1 MGTGIEEKYLTVRGR
16 LDKFGYKNP
25 LGIESIPLVE
35 RVFADLI
42 HTTEALKKARLRSKN
57 DSSQTI
63 NSSVNTGK
71 AVDDAV
77 EPFRQDNSRLMME
90 NNELHKSLVSLRQK
104 INENKNEFKQQARRL
119 QNENA
124 DLRFLNTQYLTK
136 IKQSEKESFAKSEK
150 IRKLQE
156 KNLSAV
162 ISTPSGSSAK
172 KMTAPRRQKITI
184 DHTLPY
190 SKFQAPPIPAPD
202 DLFVADVLKMTEE
215 RCAQLEN
222 QLVKVKQSKAESDD
236 RTAHIR
242 KQKELIETENDRL
255 RRQLEGGRPK
265 EAVTIE
271 QATRAS
277 EKIISQLNLQLEIS
291 QESQREAEDHS
302 ARLMLEIEELKARN
316 DKLKSEMNEIGQM
329 ATVLEQERIQAVEKA
344 DRAAAELNIQGLT
357 TKNRELED
365 QLEEALRS
373 RYEIELKLTDLEKQ
387 IEFKEKTPE
396 NVEQIMKERDFYQK
410 AYRKISQ
417 ENNGTDEH
425 VTTEHVTELIRE
437 RDQMSSRIIQLEN
450 RLAETNSNLKVVQQ
464 ERDRVQLQNEEINQD
479 LTTIRREIINSNSP
493 VKHQK

>member
-1 MGTGIEEKYLTVRGR
+1 M
-16 LDKFGYKNP
+16 
-25 LGIESIPLVE
+25 
-35 RVFADLI
+35 
-42 HTTEALKKARLRSKN
+42 
-57 DSSQTI
+57 
-63 NSSVNTGK
+63 
-71 AVDDAV
+71 
-77 EPFRQDNSRLMME
+77 
-90 NNELHKSLVSLRQK
+90 
-104 INENKNEFKQQARRL
+104 
-119 QNENA
+119 
-124 DLRFLNTQYLTK
+124 
-136 IKQSEKESFAKSEK
+136 
-150 IRKLQE
+150 
-156 KNLSAV
+156 
-162 ISTPSGSSAK
+162 
-172 KMTAPRRQKITI
+172 
-184 DHTLPY
+184 
-190 SKFQAPPIPAPD
+190 
-202 DLFVADVLKMTEE
+202 
-215 RCAQLEN
+215 
-222 QLVKVKQSKAESDD
+222 VKVKKSKSESDD

-316 DKLKSEMNEIGQM
+316 DKLKNEMNEIGQM

-437 RDQMSSRIIQLEN
+437 RDQMSARIIQLEN

-464 ERDRVQLQNEEINQD
+464 EPGIN
-479 LTTIRREIINSNSP
+479 
-493 VKHQK
+493 